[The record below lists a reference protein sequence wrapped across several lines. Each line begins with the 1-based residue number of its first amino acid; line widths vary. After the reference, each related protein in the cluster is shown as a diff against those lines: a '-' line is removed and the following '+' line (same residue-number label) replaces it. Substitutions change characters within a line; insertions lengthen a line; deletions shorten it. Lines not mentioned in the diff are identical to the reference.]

1 MWGKQQPENSI
12 YWHTCIWKN
21 DAMIGE
27 ITEKKLSLDSEL
39 PAFTICVY
47 KEFFKLIFLL

>member
-1 MWGKQQPENSI
+1 
-12 YWHTCIWKN
+12 
-21 DAMIGE
+21 MIGE